1 MTARPLRRVLATALG
16 AITLA
21 AAVTACGAETH
32 TAAPATYSRPN
43 SHDWGTTTTATPVPP
58 TPTNV
63 LRERPQGTDDQGFV
77 DSPARCDGAD
87 RAILLV
93 IAGGGESSLFA
104 VCADAFTGRYLRAF
118 ARGESSDLD
127 ENPPRVPMRGT
138 FFTDTANS
146 VQFMVGNA
154 KVDIA
159 AESVTIVWPQRD
171 GTTRTTSW
179 AGIQRWLRA

>member
-1 MTARPLRRVLATALG
+1 MTAQPLRRVFATALG
-16 AITLA
+16 AIALA
-21 AAVTACGAETH
+21 AAMTACGAEND
-32 TAAPATYSRPN
+32 TAAPTTYSRPN
-43 SHDWGTTTTATPVPP
+43 SHDWGTTTAAAP
-58 TPTNV
+58 TLSAPTNV
-63 LRERPQGTDDQGFV
+63 LRERPQGTDEQGFI

-87 RAILLV
+87 RAVLLV

-118 ARGESSDLD
+118 ARGEGSDLD
-127 ENPPRVPMRGT
+127 EMPPRVPMRGT

-146 VQFMVGNA
+146 VQFMVGDA